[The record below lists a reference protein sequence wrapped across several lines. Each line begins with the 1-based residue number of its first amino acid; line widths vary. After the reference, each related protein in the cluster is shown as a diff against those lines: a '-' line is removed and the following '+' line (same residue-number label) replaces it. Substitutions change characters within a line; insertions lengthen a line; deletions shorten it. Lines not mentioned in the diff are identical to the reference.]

1 MKCISHSLIHHEK
14 REKEKK
20 SLQLR
25 YQNPAWRDSWPL
37 VETVD
42 QDIKPTLLINVPV
55 LAIGTNLSF
64 TLTSVTSEADQHV
77 AVPFSLRPA
86 LFCF

>member
-1 MKCISHSLIHHEK
+1 MKK
-14 REKEKK
+14 DKKEKK

-25 YQNPAWRDSWPL
+25 YQNPAWCDCSWPS

-42 QDIKPTLLINVPV
+42 QDINPTLLINVPV

-64 TLTSVTSEADQHV
+64 TLMCVTSEAAIYEQQM
-77 AVPFSLRPA
+77 AVPFSLHSA
-86 LFCF
+86 LICF